1 MYGESFWSLMNPG
14 FCHNRPVFVT
24 IGRLPNVL
32 TAPLMMFIFFLWRSV
47 WPWNFVITCC
57 LAVATA
63 CATLAADVI
72 ADITCHAIA
81 DVAGDDIAD
90 VIIF

>member
-1 MYGESFWSLMNPG
+1 
-14 FCHNRPVFVT
+14 
-24 IGRLPNVL
+24 VL
-32 TAPLMMFIFFLWRSV
+32 TAPLMMFIFLWRSV

-63 CATLAADVI
+63 YATLAADVI

-81 DVAGDDIAD
+81 DVADIAD